1 MQYDVQVKWLPVSA
15 VAKTLSVSRQRVY
28 SLIDQGKLSSIKIDG
43 TVLVSERS
51 VSMRLLQLAFE
62 EGRRA
67 SRKEDK

>member
-1 MQYDVQVKWLPVSA
+1 MQYDGQIKWLPVSA
-15 VAKTLSVSRQRVY
+15 VAKTLSVTRQRVY
-28 SLIDQGKLSSIKIDG
+28 SLIDQGKLSSVKIDG